1 MIEIRIHGRGG
12 QGAVIA
18 SKILAHAAMLE
29 GRFSQSFPAFG
40 GERRGAPVVAY
51 VRIDD
56 KKIRMRYQ
64 IYKPDC
70 IVVLDSKLFKMVN
83 LMAGLEEGSVIVV
96 NSSPEEFH
104 TDFPKFKLFFVDASS
119 ISRTFKLGSK
129 TAPIVNT
136 SILGAVVKVTKVVTL
151 DSLIE
156 AIKESIP
163 SKQKE
168 NIEAAQEAYA
178 NVQGSRI
185 GGKEG

>member
-64 IYKPDC
+64 IYEPDC
-70 IVVLDSKLFKMVN
+70 VVVLDPKLFKMVN
-83 LMAGLEEGSVIVV
+83 LTAGLKEGSPIIVNIDPREAV
-96 NSSPEEFH
+96 THDS
-104 TDFPKFKLFFVDASS
+104 KFKLFFIDASS
-119 ISRTFKLGSK
+119 ISRKSGLGPR

-136 SILGAVVKVTKVVTL
+136 SILGAVVKVTEVVKL

-156 AIKESIP
+156 AIKEGVP
-163 SKQKE
+163 ARQKE
-168 NIEAAQEAYA
+168 NIDAAREAYD
-178 NVQGSRI
+178 NVVSVTGTRP
-185 GGKEG
+185 

>member
-18 SKILAHAAMLE
+18 SKILAQAAMLD

-56 KKIRMRYQ
+56 QRIRMRYQ

-70 IVVLDSKLFKMVN
+70 IVVLDPKLFKMVD
-83 LMAGLEEGSVIVV
+83 LTAGLKEGSTIVV
-96 NSSPEEFH
+96 NSSPNPLSVEDQH
-104 TDFPKFKLFFVDASS
+104 YKWFFVDASS
-119 ISRTFKLGSK
+119 ISRKYELGPK

-136 SILGAVVKVTKVVTL
+136 SILGAVIQATEVVKL
-151 DSLIE
+151 DSLLA
-156 AIKESIP
+156 AIKESVP
-163 SKQKE
+163 SKQEE
-168 NIEAAQEAYA
+168 NMEAAKQAYTQ
-178 NVQGSRI
+178 VVGMRT
-185 GGKEG
+185 